1 MSYYFSRTI
10 FAPFPD
16 AVDRVKAA
24 LKSQGFGVLTDI
36 DIRGTLKEKIGAE
49 FRDYRILGACN
60 PALAYRA
67 LTSEDKIGTMLPCN
81 IIVQDLGDGRI
92 EVAAIDPRAAM
103 GRMDNPELERI
114 AAEVATKLSSV
125 VAAA

>member
-103 GRMDNPELERI
+103 GVTLPPIGTRL
-114 AAEVATKLSSV
+114 
-125 VAAA
+125 